1 MGILKE
7 LNQRPIAYYPLYAK
21 LTGSTTAGILL
32 SQLMYWFS
40 KRDKVFKTD
49 IEILEETMLTTNE
62 LRGAKLKLKNVN
74 FIKITRE
81 GTPART
87 FYQINWQEYEKALL
101 SFSKE
106 KEKFTTKKTKNNTVK
121 PPKLDCGNSR
131 NLSSENHQTSL
142 VKTTELDSWNSPNKI
157 SENHET
163 INKVTK
169 ITTEITTETT
179 SDIYG
184 GAQKNQVT
192 ETQKSKSSFKNQ
204 ALEEKSINENV
215 SGYGCE
221 NSTKK
226 GLKKTRYTNAD
237 LKDLGAT
244 QEFIDEFCAFSRALK
259 ENGGATTDELKV
271 KMNHFAKKIYE
282 LESEQEKKRVAR
294 LKYQAFKR
302 KQYGDYYYLDPQNFE
317 NEKEWLEAMPDA
329 LRKKVRAVNVENLLF
344 KYFLPYLKAKTGKC
358 VSEFELI
365 QIANTLKDYSQL
377 GQVLIVCRCMY
388 GNWIKLKPYSSDPK
402 DKWNDGPIFLYS
414 IKNNEPYF
422 GGFKYEKRW
431 L

>member
-1 MGILKE
+1 MSILKE

-40 KRDKVFKTD
+40 KKDKIFKTD
-49 IEILEETMLTTNE
+49 IEILEETMLTENE
-62 LRGAKLKLKNVN
+62 LRGAKLKLKNVS

-81 GTPART
+81 GMPAKT
-87 FYQINWQEYEKALL
+87 FYKINWQEYERALL
-101 SFSKE
+101 KFLKNKE
-106 KEKFTTKKTKNNTVK
+106 KTTSENHQSRLVK
-121 PPKLDCGNSR
+121 STKLDSGNSR
-131 NLSSENHQTSL
+131 NLIGEI
-142 VKTTELDSWNSPNKI
+142 P
-157 SENHET
+157 ET
-163 INKVTK
+163 INKVT
-169 ITTEITTETT
+169 EITTKTT

-184 GAQKNQVT
+184 SAQKNQVA
-192 ETQKSKSSFKNQ
+192 ETQKPKSSFKNQ

-221 NSTKK
+221 NQTKK
-226 GLKKTRYTNAD
+226 SLKKTRYTNAD

-244 QEFIDEFCAFSRALK
+244 REFIDEFCNFSRALK
-259 ENGGATTDELKV
+259 ENNGATTDELKA
-271 KMNHFAKKIYE
+271 KMSYFAKKIYE
-282 LESEQEKKRVAR
+282 LESEQDKKRIAR
-294 LKYQAFKR
+294 LKYQAFK
-302 KQYGDYYYLDPQNFE
+302 KQRYGNFYYLDPQNF
-317 NEKEWLEAMPDA
+317 NDEKEWLEAMPEA

-358 VSEFELI
+358 VSEIELI

-388 GNWIKLKPYSSDPK
+388 GNWAKLKPYSSDPK
-402 DKWNDGPIFLYS
+402 DKWNDNPIFLYS

>member
-1 MGILKE
+1 MSILKE

-40 KRDKVFKTD
+40 KKDKIFKTD
-49 IEILEETMLTTNE
+49 IEILEETMLTENE
-62 LRGAKLKLKNVN
+62 LRGAKLKLKNVS

-81 GTPART
+81 GMPAKT
-87 FYQINWQEYEKALL
+87 FYKINWQEYERALL
-101 SFSKE
+101 KFLKNKE
-106 KEKFTTKKTKNNTVK
+106 KTTSENHQSRLVK
-121 PPKLDCGNSR
+121 STKLDSGNSR
-131 NLSSENHQTSL
+131 NLIGEI
-142 VKTTELDSWNSPNKI
+142 P
-157 SENHET
+157 ET
-163 INKVTK
+163 INKVT
-169 ITTEITTETT
+169 EITTKTT

-184 GAQKNQVT
+184 SAQKNQVA
-192 ETQKSKSSFKNQ
+192 ETQKPKSSFKNQ

-221 NSTKK
+221 NQTKK
-226 GLKKTRYTNAD
+226 SLKKTRYTNAD

-244 QEFIDEFCAFSRALK
+244 REFIDEFCNFSRALK
-259 ENGGATTDELKV
+259 ENNGATTDELKA
-271 KMNHFAKKIYE
+271 KMSYFAKKIYE
-282 LESEQEKKRVAR
+282 LESEQDKKRIAR
-294 LKYQAFKR
+294 LKYQAFK
-302 KQYGDYYYLDPQNFE
+302 KQRYGNFYYLDPQNF
-317 NEKEWLEAMPDA
+317 NDEKEWLEAMPEV

-358 VSEFELI
+358 VSEIELI

-402 DKWNDGPIFLYS
+402 DKWNDNPIFLYS

>member
-1 MGILKE
+1 MSILKE
-7 LNQRPIAYYPLYAK
+7 LNQRSIAYYPLYAK

-40 KRDKVFKTD
+40 KKDKIFKTD
-49 IEILEETMLTTNE
+49 AEILEETMLTKNE
-62 LRGAKLKLKNVN
+62 LRGAKLKLKDVS

-81 GTPART
+81 GTPAKT
-87 FYQINWQEYEKALL
+87 FYKIDWQEYEKTLL
-101 SFSKE
+101 KFTKNKE
-106 KEKFTTKKTKNNTVK
+106 KTT
-121 PPKLDCGNSR
+121 
-131 NLSSENHQTSL
+131 SENHQTRL
-142 VKTTELDSWNSPNKI
+142 VKFTKLDSWNSLNLI

-163 INKVTK
+163 INKVT
-169 ITTEITTETT
+169 EITTKTT
-179 SDIYG
+179 SNIYG
-184 GAQKNQVT
+184 SPQKNQVT

-204 ALEEKSINENV
+204 IPPTEEKSINENV

-221 NSTKK
+221 NQTKK

-244 QEFIDEFCAFSRALK
+244 QEFIDEFCAFSGVLK
-259 ENGGATTDELKV
+259 QNGGATTDELKT
-271 KMNHFAKKIYE
+271 KMDYFAKKIYE
-282 LESEQEKKRVAR
+282 LESEQDKKRVAR
-294 LKYQAFKR
+294 LKYQAFK
-302 KQYGDYYYLDPQNFE
+302 KEQYGDYYYLDPQNFE
-317 NEKEWLEAMPDA
+317 NEKEWLDAMPDA

-358 VSEFELI
+358 VSELELI

-388 GNWIKLKPYSSDPK
+388 GNWVKLKPYSSDPK
-402 DKWNDGPIFLYS
+402 DKWNDNPIFLYS

>member
-1 MGILKE
+1 MSILKE
-7 LNQRPIAYYPLYAK
+7 LNQRPITYYPLYAK

-40 KRDKVFKTD
+40 KKDKIFKTD
-49 IEILEETMLTTNE
+49 IELLEETMLTTNE
-62 LRGAKLKLKNVN
+62 LRGAKQKLKNVD

-81 GTPART
+81 GTPAKT
-87 FYQINWQEYEKALL
+87 FYKINWQEYERALL
-101 SFSKE
+101 KFLKNKE
-106 KEKFTTKKTKNNTVK
+106 KTT
-121 PPKLDCGNSR
+121 
-131 NLSSENHQTSL
+131 SENHQTRL
-142 VKTTELDSWNSPNKI
+142 VKFTKLDSWNSRNLI

-163 INKVTK
+163 INKV
-169 ITTEITTETT
+169 TEITTETT

-184 GAQKNQVT
+184 SPQKNQVT

-221 NSTKK
+221 NQTKK
-226 GLKKTRYTNAD
+226 SLKKTRYTNAD

-244 QEFIDEFCAFSRALK
+244 QEFIDEFCAFSRSLK
-259 ENGGATTDELKV
+259 QNGGATTDELKA
-271 KMNHFAKKIYE
+271 KMNYFAKKIYE
-282 LESEQEKKRVAR
+282 LESEQDKKRIAR
-294 LKYQAFKR
+294 LKYQAFK
-302 KQYGDYYYLDPQNFE
+302 KQRYGNFYYLDPQNF
-317 NEKEWLEAMPDA
+317 NDEKEWLEAMPEA
-329 LRKKVRAVNVENLLF
+329 LRRKVRTVNVENLLF

-358 VSEFELI
+358 ASELELI

-388 GNWIKLKPYSSDPK
+388 GNWVKLKPYSSDPK
-402 DKWNDGPIFLYS
+402 DKWNDNPIFLYS

>member
-1 MGILKE
+1 MSILKE

-40 KRDKVFKTD
+40 KKDKIFKTD
-49 IEILEETMLTTNE
+49 AELLEETMLTVDE
-62 LRGAKLKLKNVN
+62 LRGAKQKLKNVA
-74 FIKITRE
+74 FINVTRE
-81 GTPART
+81 GTPAKT
-87 FYQINWQEYEKALL
+87 FYQINWQEYERALL
-101 SFSKE
+101 KFLKNKE
-106 KEKFTTKKTKNNTVK
+106 KTTRENPQTRLGKF
-121 PPKLDCGNSR
+121 PKLDSGNSR
-131 NLSSENHQTSL
+131 NLIGEI
-142 VKTTELDSWNSPNKI
+142 P
-157 SENHET
+157 ET
-163 INKVTK
+163 INKV
-169 ITTEITTETT
+169 TEITTETT

-184 GAQKNQVT
+184 SAQKNQVA
-192 ETQKSKSSFKNQ
+192 ETQKSKSSFKNPTPPI
-204 ALEEKSINENV
+204 EEKSINEDV

-226 GLKKTRYTNAD
+226 SLKKTRYTNAD

-244 QEFIDEFCAFSRALK
+244 QEFIDEFCAFSRSLK
-259 ENGGATTDELKV
+259 ENGGATTDELKA
-271 KMNHFAKKIYE
+271 KMDYFAKKIYD

-294 LKYQAFKR
+294 LRYQTFKR

-317 NEKEWLEAMPDA
+317 DEKEWLDAMPEA

-358 VSEFELI
+358 VSELELI

>member
-1 MGILKE
+1 MSILKE

-87 FYQINWQEYEKALL
+87 FYQINWQEYERALL
-101 SFSKE
+101 KFLKNKE
-106 KEKFTTKKTKNNTVK
+106 KTT
-121 PPKLDCGNSR
+121 
-131 NLSSENHQTSL
+131 SENHQTRL
-142 VKTTELDSWNSPNKI
+142 VKFTKLDSWNSRNLI
-157 SENHET
+157 SEFHET
-163 INKVTK
+163 INKV
-169 ITTEITTETT
+169 TEITTETT

-184 GAQKNQVT
+184 SAQKNQVA

-221 NSTKK
+221 NQTKK

-244 QEFIDEFCAFSRALK
+244 QEFIDEFCAFSGVLK
-259 ENGGATTDELKV
+259 QNGGATTDELKT
-271 KMNHFAKKIYE
+271 KMNYFAKKIYE

-294 LKYQAFKR
+294 LRYQAFKR

-317 NEKEWLEAMPDA
+317 DEKEWLDAMPEA

-358 VSEFELI
+358 VSELELI

>member
-1 MGILKE
+1 MSILKE
-7 LNQRPIAYYPLYAK
+7 LNQRPIAYYPLYTK

-40 KRDKVFKTD
+40 KKDKIFKTD
-49 IEILEETMLTTNE
+49 AEILEETMLTKNE
-62 LRGAKLKLKNVN
+62 LRGAKLKLKNVS

-81 GTPART
+81 GTPAKT
-87 FYQINWQEYEKALL
+87 FYKIDWQEYEKTLL
-101 SFSKE
+101 KFTKNKE
-106 KEKFTTKKTKNNTVK
+106 KTT
-121 PPKLDCGNSR
+121 
-131 NLSSENHQTSL
+131 SENHQTRL
-142 VKTTELDSWNSPNKI
+142 VKFTKLDSWNSRNLI
-157 SENHET
+157 SEIHET
-163 INKVTK
+163 INKV
-169 ITTEITTETT
+169 TEITTETT

-184 GAQKNQVT
+184 SAQKNQVT

-204 ALEEKSINENV
+204 ALEEKSINEDV

-221 NSTKK
+221 NQTKK
-226 GLKKTRYTNAD
+226 SLKKTRYTNAD

-244 QEFIDEFCAFSRALK
+244 QEFIDEFCAFSRSLK
-259 ENGGATTDELKV
+259 QNNGATTDELKA
-271 KMNHFAKKIYE
+271 KMDYFAKKIYE

-294 LKYQAFKR
+294 LRYQAFKR
-302 KQYGDYYYLDPQNFE
+302 KQYGDFYYLDPQNFE
-317 NEKEWLEAMPDA
+317 NEKEWLDAMPEA

-358 VSEFELI
+358 VSELELI

-388 GNWIKLKPYSSDPK
+388 GNWIKLKPYTTDPK

>member
-1 MGILKE
+1 MSILKE
-7 LNQRPIAYYPLYAK
+7 LNKRPIAYYPLYAK

-40 KRDKVFKTD
+40 KKDKIFKTD
-49 IEILEETMLTTNE
+49 AEILEETMLTENE
-62 LRGAKLKLKNVN
+62 LRGAKLKLKNVS

-81 GTPART
+81 GTPAKT
-87 FYQINWQEYEKALL
+87 FYKINWQEYERALL
-101 SFSKE
+101 KFLKNKE
-106 KEKFTTKKTKNNTVK
+106 KTT
-121 PPKLDCGNSR
+121 
-131 NLSSENHQTSL
+131 SENHQTRL
-142 VKTTELDSWNSPNKI
+142 VKFTKLDSWNSRNLI
-157 SENHET
+157 SEIHET
-163 INKVTK
+163 INKVTEN
-169 ITTEITTETT
+169 TTKTT

-259 ENGGATTDELKV
+259 ENGGATTDELKA

-329 LRKKVRAVNVENLLF
+329 LRKKVKAVNVENLLF

-358 VSEFELI
+358 VSELELI

-402 DKWNDGPIFLYS
+402 DKWNDNPIFLYN

>member
-1 MGILKE
+1 MSGYGICFNEWLFDERIKSE
-7 LNQRPIAYYPLYAK
+7 LALLIYISSLSAK
-21 LTGSTTAGILL
+21 NGYCFATNKHFADKFKVSERTIIRQIVKLEKLNLISIKNKKAGSVTVA
-32 SQLMYWFS
+32 
-40 KRDKVFKTD
+40 R
-49 IEILEETMLTTNE
+49 EITIN
-62 LRGAKLKLKNVN
+62 KLKN
-74 FIKITRE
+74 
-81 GTPART
+81 
-87 FYQINWQEYEKALL
+87 
-101 SFSKE
+101 S
-106 KEKFTTKKTKNNTVK
+106 KKTDENNQCQNCHQPVTDLSSSSDKSVSGLYLYNNTS
-121 PPKLDCGNSR
+121 LN
-131 NLSSENHQTSL
+131 NISSE
-142 VKTTELDSWNSPNKI
+142 
-157 SENHET
+157 
-163 INKVTK
+163 
-169 ITTEITTETT
+169 
-179 SDIYG
+179 
-184 GAQKNQVT
+184 QKNQT
-192 ETQKSKSSFKNQ
+192 EIETKTDTNKSSFKNPTPP
-204 ALEEKSINENV
+204 LEEKSINENV

-221 NSTKK
+221 NQTKK

-259 ENGGATTDELKV
+259 ENGGATTDELKA
-271 KMNHFAKKIYE
+271 KMNCFAKKIYE

-302 KQYGDYYYLDPQNFE
+302 KQYGDFYYLDPQNFE
-317 NEKEWLEAMPDA
+317 NEKEWLDAMPDA

-358 VSEFELI
+358 VSELELI

-388 GNWIKLKPYSSDPK
+388 GNWTKLKPYTTDPK